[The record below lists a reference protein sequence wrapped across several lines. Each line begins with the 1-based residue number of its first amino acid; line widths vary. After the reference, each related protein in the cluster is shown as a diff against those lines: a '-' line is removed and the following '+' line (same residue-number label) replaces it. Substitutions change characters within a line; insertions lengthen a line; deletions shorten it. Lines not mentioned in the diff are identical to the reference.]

1 MSLLKTFGHGT
12 LLYTIHIGLKCII
25 SCSLNISYRFKMPKK
40 KPKPRLCPWL
50 MGNHQMS
57 ELFRSYGLWSQGEWG
72 FQRNE
77 YFIDMM
83 WIRNPIRY
91 YSMLWSKIAQPEEF
105 IKLLRSYLYW
115 TFRPSWYNRHDMQYM
130 YWKVLSYQLE
140 FEWRMRWIL
149 QQDESL

>member
-1 MSLLKTFGHGT
+1 MSMIDGQSSDVRAVEVLW
-12 LLYTIHIGLKCII
+12 
-25 SCSLNISYRFKMPKK
+25 P
-40 KPKPRLCPWL
+40 
-50 MGNHQMS
+50 
-57 ELFRSYGLWSQGEWG
+57 LFESQGEWG

-105 IKLLRSYLYW
+105 IKLLHSYLYW
-115 TFRPSWYNRHDMQYM
+115 TFRPSWYNRRDMQYM
-130 YWKVLSYQLE
+130 YGKVLSYQLE

>member
-1 MSLLKTFGHGT
+1 MGHYCIQYILGWNALSLALWT
-12 LLYTIHIGLKCII
+12 YRIDLKC
-25 SCSLNISYRFKMPKK
+25 RKK

-57 ELFRSYGLWSQGEWG
+57 ELLRSYGLCLSPKV
-72 FQRNE
+72 NE
-77 YFIDMM
+77 VFREMSILLTCSEIR
-83 WIRNPIRY
+83 IRNPIRY

-105 IKLLRSYLYW
+105 IKLLHSYLYW

>member
-1 MSLLKTFGHGT
+1 MGHYCIQYILGWNALSLALWT
-12 LLYTIHIGLKCII
+12 YRIDLKCRKKNQNQDYVHDWWAII
-25 SCSLNISYRFKMPKK
+25 RCPSCLGLMAFVWV
-40 KPKPRLCPWL
+40 PRWMRC
-50 MGNHQMS
+50 
-57 ELFRSYGLWSQGEWG
+57 
-72 FQRNE
+72 QRNE

-105 IKLLRSYLYW
+105 IKLLHSYLYW

>member
-1 MSLLKTFGHGT
+1 MGHYCIQYILGWNALSLALWT
-12 LLYTIHIGLKCII
+12 YRIDLKC
-25 SCSLNISYRFKMPKK
+25 RKK
-40 KPKPRLCPWL
+40 TKTKI
-50 MGNHQMS
+50 MS
-57 ELFRSYGLWSQGEWG
+57 MIDGQSSDVRAVEVLWPLFESQGEWG

-105 IKLLRSYLYW
+105 IKLLHSYLYW